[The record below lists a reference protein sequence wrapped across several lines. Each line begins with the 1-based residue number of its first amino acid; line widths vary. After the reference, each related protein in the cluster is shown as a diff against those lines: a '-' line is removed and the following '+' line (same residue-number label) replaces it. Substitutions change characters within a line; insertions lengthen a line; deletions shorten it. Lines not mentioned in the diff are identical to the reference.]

1 MMYCCVVYLGRK
13 MQLHTTSLEIITIGR
28 LFSSCPYIV
37 IAMPA
42 RIIDLRWFTH
52 QVVHT
57 VVVILLL
64 SIILMRTAQAQ
75 IVTIISISLEIQEQR
90 LDHLAMVHLLL

>member
-1 MMYCCVVYLGRK
+1 
-13 MQLHTTSLEIITIGR
+13 
-28 LFSSCPYIV
+28 
-37 IAMPA
+37 MPA